1 VRSSVAPTITR
12 SEAKNMDRRFFQR
25 LAARALAAALLGLA
39 LLVAPA
45 TASERAPAR
54 VAGATGATAT
64 TAGTAGATRA
74 TGTEQVIVRWRA
86 GVGAARE
93 RSAQAAGGAAAAPL
107 RMARTLMQR
116 HGIALAD
123 GASVDARTQVVRVA
137 AGQVDALLAR
147 LAIDPEVEWAEVDQ
161 RQQLARVVPNDPLY
175 GFGPDPSQ
183 PGQWF
188 LRAPSAQTPAAIDAE
203 AAWART
209 RGNPDI
215 VVAVLD
221 TGVRFDHPDLA
232 GKLLLG
238 YDFVSESAMANDDP
252 VAVADSRDDDASD
265 PGDYLLADEL
275 GTPAFP
281 FASCGTKPQRSS
293 WHGTQVAGLIA
304 AATDNALGIAG
315 AGWNLRVLPVRV
327 LGKCGG
333 WSSDIAAGIRWAAG
347 LPVDGVPPNLHP
359 ARVINLSLG
368 SQQPCSR
375 VYADAIAA
383 ARAAGAVVVAAA
395 GNQGVAVN
403 QPANCFGVIAVAGV
417 RHVGTKVGYS
427 SLGPEVALAAPAG
440 NCVNVDGGP
449 CLYPLVTTSNTGT
462 TVPASHSYT
471 GTGADATIGTSFA
484 APLVAA
490 AAGLMLSVQPGLT
503 PDELAH
509 RLRGG
514 TRPFPTTADP
524 HVPDCR
530 VPVGFEAVPQL
541 ECRCTTDTCG
551 AGLLDV
557 GAAVARAT
565 APLPAGGGGG
575 GSLGFGWALGLA
587 LASLLLRLLDRRE
600 RGVRLNSPAG

>member
-1 VRSSVAPTITR
+1 VRSSVAPIIAH
-12 SEAKNMDRRFFQR
+12 SSGVDMGHSVLQHLGARR
-25 LAARALAAALLGLA
+25 LAAALLLGLA
-39 LLVAPA
+39 LSLLPA
-45 TASERAPAR
+45 MAAAERAPAR
-54 VAGATGATAT
+54 AAATA
-64 TAGTAGATRA
+64 A

-86 GVGAARE
+86 GVGPARE
-93 RSAQAAGGAAAAPL
+93 RIAQAAGGEAAAPL
-107 RMARTLMQR
+107 RMARPLALR

-147 LAIDPEVEWAEVDQ
+147 LAIDPEVEWVEVDQ
-161 RQQLARVVPNDPLY
+161 RQQLTRVVPNDPLY
-175 GFGPDPSQ
+175 GPGQDP
-183 PGQWF
+183 PYPMVGQWF
-188 LRAPSAQTPAAIDAE
+188 LRAPAAGALAAIDAE

-209 RGNPDI
+209 RGHSDI

-232 GKLLLG
+232 GKLVPG
-238 YDFVSESAMANDDP
+238 YDFVSDLARANDGHG
-252 VAVADSRDDDASD
+252 RDTDASD
-265 PGDYLLADEL
+265 PGDWITAAEHAAGPLA
-275 GTPAFP
+275 G
-281 FASCGTKPQRSS
+281 CGVADSS

-304 AATDNALGIAG
+304 AATDNATGIAG

-347 LPVDGVPPNLHP
+347 LDVPGVPRNPHP

-368 SQQPCSR
+368 SQQACATAY
-375 VYADAIAA
+375 VEAIAA
-383 ARAAGAVVVAAA
+383 VHAAGAVVVAAA

-462 TVPASHSYT
+462 TVPVAHSYT

-484 APLVAA
+484 SPLVAA

-503 PDELAH
+503 SYELAL
-509 RLRGG
+509 RLRSS
-514 TRPFPTTADP
+514 TRPFPTTAAP
-524 HVPDCR
+524 GVPVCHVPA
-530 VPVGFEAVPQL
+530 GFGDVEQL

-557 GAAVARAT
+557 GAAVARAA

-587 LASLLLRLLDRRE
+587 LASLLLRLLDRRG
-600 RGVRLNSPAG
+600 RRLSLPAG